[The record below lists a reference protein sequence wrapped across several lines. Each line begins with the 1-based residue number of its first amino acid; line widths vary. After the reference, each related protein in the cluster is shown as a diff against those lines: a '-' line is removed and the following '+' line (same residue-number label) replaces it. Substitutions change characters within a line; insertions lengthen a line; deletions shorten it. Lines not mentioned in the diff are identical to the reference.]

1 MAYNISVADSI
12 LVPRSDGS
20 SFNEDTLVLSG
31 TGAVSISQTPGSAT
45 FVIDASATP
54 LVVKKDDGSL
64 GNVDTIDFGEYITAS
79 VAGGEAEITLSGV
92 VDTTKDQTVGGNKN
106 FTGNMIVGGDLTV
119 NGTTTTLNTTELLV
133 EDNMIVINVAESG
146 SPTLSCGFEI
156 ERGSADNAFIFF
168 NEDGDLGPWG
178 DPTGL
183 PVDRFIV
190 GTSGALDYVLVS
202 ADLTAYS
209 GVADGLYVNVDG
221 DTMTDFLTLHADP
234 TASGHAA
241 TKQYVDAQDAAL
253 SGALA
258 ADLLAYSGVADGK
271 FVDVAGDTMTGDLT
285 LPGIFATSG
294 TLTNV
299 GAGSDSL
306 VNRAFVEA
314 QVASAAI
321 AIYEDGQVLVNS
333 SAKFIEFG
341 TGVLATLSSS
351 GVIVSVDESQI
362 TSFVSL
368 TASETISGTKTFDSP
383 VILAQGTAVTSG
395 AAAGTAGEVRWADD
409 YLYLHTG
416 AEGWKRV
423 ALASFD

>member
-168 NEDGDLGPWG
+168 NEDSDLGPWG

-183 PVDRFIV
+183 PTDRFLV

-202 ADLTAYS
+202 ADLVAYS
-209 GVADGLYVNVDG
+209 GIADGKYVDVAG
-221 DTMTDFLTLHADP
+221 DTMTGFLTLHADP

-258 ADLLAYSGVADGK
+258 ADLLAYSGAADAK

-285 LPGIFATSG
+285 LPGIFAQSG
-294 TLTNV
+294 TLANV
-299 GAGSDSL
+299 GSAGDSL
-306 VNRAFVEA
+306 VNKAYVDA

-321 AIYEDGQVLVNS
+321 TVSEDGTPINS
-333 SAKFIEFG
+333 SAG
-341 TGVLATLSSS
+341 TLDFLAGFSVTS
-351 GVIVSVDESQI
+351 GVAGVTIAIDETEI